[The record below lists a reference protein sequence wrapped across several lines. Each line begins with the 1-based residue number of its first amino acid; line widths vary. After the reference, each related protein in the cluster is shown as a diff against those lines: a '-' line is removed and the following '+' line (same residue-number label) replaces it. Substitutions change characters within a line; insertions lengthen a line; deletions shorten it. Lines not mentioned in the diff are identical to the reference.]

1 MFPEHPGSH
10 LMMKNPALEFVK
22 SVCQVIALHKWTLR
36 AVVLYWNV
44 YMIRIKAGCHKR
56 VILVLL
62 SLFGGGFGVLVAI
75 GVVWFVSTIGKQLYR
90 RMFLM
95 RILLNLGDC

>member
-1 MFPEHPGSH
+1 
-10 LMMKNPALEFVK
+10 
-22 SVCQVIALHKWTLR
+22 
-36 AVVLYWNV
+36 
-44 YMIRIKAGCHKR
+44 MICIKAGCHKM

-75 GVVWFVSTIGKQLYR
+75 SLLWFVNTIGKQFSR

-95 RILLNLGDC
+95 RMLLNLGDC

>member
-22 SVCQVIALHKWTLR
+22 SVCQVMALHKWTLR
-36 AVVLYWNV
+36 AIVLCWNV
-44 YMIRIKAGCHKR
+44 YMIRIKTGCHKR
-56 VILVLL
+56 FSLVLL
-62 SLFGGGFGVLVAI
+62 SLFGGGFGVLIARSLL
-75 GVVWFVSTIGKQLYR
+75 WFVNTVGKHLSR

-95 RILLNLGDC
+95 RMLLNLGEC